1 MIDTNLLRTTPYFT
15 GLSDGDIAAVSAR
28 VFLKKADRGE
38 LLSFEGERAEAV
50 FTVVSGVVKTYKTS
64 ADGKEQIFR
73 IVRPGSTFNDAP
85 VLGDSLNLVTVEAM
99 SAVELYGVKQADMA
113 SLIAEYP
120 VIARN
125 AITVLSRRVQ
135 ELVTLVEDF
144 SFLHVT
150 GRVAKMLLTH
160 LQPDAAAGHPRLTQQ
175 EMAALIG
182 TAREMVGR
190 SLKNL
195 EEEGI
200 IRMERNRI
208 VIADEA
214 ALRKMAGVAG

>member
-15 GLSDGDIAAVSAR
+15 GLRDADIAAVSGR
-28 VFLKKADRGE
+28 VFVRTAERGE
-38 LLSFEGERAEAV
+38 ILSFEGERSEAV
-50 FTVVSGVVKTYKTS
+50 YIVVSGVVKTYKTS

-85 VLGDSLNLVTVEAM
+85 VLSDSFNLVTVEAM
-99 SAVELYGVKQADMA
+99 SPVELYGVKQADMSA
-113 SLIAEYP
+113 LIAEYP

-135 ELVTLVEDF
+135 DLVTLVEDF

-150 GRVAKMLLTH
+150 GRVAKMLLTY
-160 LQPDAAAGHPRLTQQ
+160 LRPDAEHPRLTQQ

-214 ALRKMAGVAG
+214 ALRKMAGIAG

>member
-1 MIDTNLLRTTPYFT
+1 MIDTSLLRTSPYFT
-15 GLSDGDIAAVSAR
+15 GLGDAELAAAGGR
-28 VFLKKADRGE
+28 VFQKKAERGE
-38 LLSFEGERAEAV
+38 ILSFEGEPAEAV
-50 FTVVSGVVKTYKTS
+50 YTVVSGVVKTYKTS

-73 IVRPGSTFNDAP
+73 IVRPGGTFNDAP
-85 VLGDSLNLVTVEAM
+85 VLSDSPNLVTAEAM
-99 SAVELYGVKQADMA
+99 STVELYGIKQADLSA
-113 SLIAEYP
+113 LITEYP
-120 VIARN
+120 VVARN
-125 AITVLSRRVQ
+125 AITQLSRRVQ
-135 ELVTLVEDF
+135 DLVALVEDF

-160 LQPDAAAGHPRLTQQ
+160 IQPDGAEHPRLTQQ

-208 VIADEA
+208 FIADEA
-214 ALRKMAGVAG
+214 ALRRMAGVAS

>member
-1 MIDTNLLRTTPYFT
+1 MIDTTLLRTMPYFT
-15 GLSDGDIAAVSAR
+15 GLGDDEIAAVSR
-28 VFLKKADRGE
+28 YVFQKKAERGE
-38 LLSFEGERAEAV
+38 ILSFEGEPAEAV
-50 FTVVSGVVKTYKTS
+50 YTVVSGVVKTYKTS

-73 IVRPGSTFNDAP
+73 IVRPGGTFNDAP
-85 VLGDSLNLVTVEAM
+85 VLSDSANLVTAEAM
-99 SAVELYGVKQADMA
+99 STVELYGIKQADLA
-113 SLIAEYP
+113 NLITDYQ
-120 VIARN
+120 VVARN
-125 AITVLSRRVQ
+125 AIRQLSQRVQ
-135 ELVTLVEDF
+135 DLVALVEDF

-160 LQPDAAAGHPRLTQQ
+160 IRPDGADHPRLTQQ

-200 IRMERNRI
+200 IRVERNRI
-208 VIADEA
+208 FIADEA
-214 ALRKMAGVAG
+214 ELRRMAGVAS

>member
-1 MIDTNLLRTTPYFT
+1 MIDTSPHRTMPYFA
-15 GLSDGDIAAVSAR
+15 GLNDGDIAAVSSF
-28 VFLKKADRGE
+28 VFQKTADRGE
-38 LLSFEGERAEAV
+38 ILAFEGERPEAV
-50 FTVVSGVVKTYKTS
+50 YAVVRGVLKTYKTS
-64 ADGKEQIFR
+64 ADGKEQIYR
-73 IVRPGSTFNDAP
+73 IVRPGDTFNDAP
-85 VLGDSLNLVTVEAM
+85 VLGDSPNLVTVEAM
-99 SAVELYGVKQADMA
+99 SPVELCGVKQADMA
-113 SLIAEYP
+113 ALIAGYP

-125 AITVLSRRVQ
+125 AISILSRRVQ
-135 ELVTLVEDF
+135 DLVTLVEDF

-160 LQPDAAAGHPRLTQQ
+160 LRPDAAEHPRLTQQ

-190 SLKNL
+190 SLKTL
-195 EEEGI
+195 EEEGV

-214 ALRKMAGVAG
+214 ALRKMAGVAA

>member
-15 GLSDGDIAAVSAR
+15 GLGDADIAAVSGH
-28 VFLKKADRGE
+28 VFVRKADRGE
-38 LLSFEGERAEAV
+38 ILSFEGERAEAV
-50 FTVVSGVVKTYKTS
+50 YTIVAGVVKTYKTS

-85 VLGDSLNLVTVEAM
+85 VLGDSFNLVTVEAM
-99 SAVELYGVKQADMA
+99 SAVELYGVKQTDMA

-135 ELVTLVEDF
+135 DLVTLVEDF

-150 GRVAKMLLTH
+150 GRVAKMLLTYLH
-160 LQPDAAAGHPRLTQQ
+160 PDAAGHPRLTQQ

-214 ALRKMAGVAG
+214 ALRKMAGVAA

>member
-1 MIDTNLLRTTPYFT
+1 MIDTTLLRTMPYFT
-15 GLSDGDIAAVSAR
+15 GLGDAELAAVSGR
-28 VFLKKADRGE
+28 VFQKKAERGE
-38 LLSFEGERAEAV
+38 ILSFEGEPAEAV
-50 FTVVSGVVKTYKTS
+50 YTVVSGVVKTYKTS

-73 IVRPGSTFNDAP
+73 IVRPGGTFNDAP
-85 VLGDSLNLVTVEAM
+85 VLSDSTNLVTAEAM
-99 SAVELYGVKQADMA
+99 STVELYGIKQTDLSA
-113 SLIAEYP
+113 LIADYP
-120 VIARN
+120 VVARN
-125 AITVLSRRVQ
+125 AIKQLSQRVQ
-135 ELVTLVEDF
+135 DLVALVEDF

-160 LQPDAAAGHPRLTQQ
+160 IHPDGGEHPRLTQQ

-200 IRMERNRI
+200 IRVERNRI
-208 VIADEA
+208 FIADEA
-214 ALRKMAGVAG
+214 ALRRMAGVAS